1 MKKINWKQNKGIST
15 VDIVVAMIILTL
27 FVGVIGSLYYQIAYH
42 NAAIRMNAMAVNY
55 AVKIAENIDKITY
68 EEVEETLNETLKIDF
83 EIKEAFNPTIK
94 VENYNEEDLS
104 KEDIIKKVT
113 IKIDYNVMDES
124 RSYEI
129 IKLKIKEI

>member
-15 VDIVVAMIILTL
+15 IDIVVAIIILTL

-68 EEVEETLNETLKIDF
+68 EEVQETLNDTLKTEF
-83 EIKEAFNPTIK
+83 EIKEAFNPTIQ

-113 IKIDYNVMDES
+113 IRIDYNIMDES

>member
-68 EEVEETLNETLKIDF
+68 EEVEETLNEVLKIDF
-83 EIKEAFNPTIK
+83 EIKEAFNPTMK